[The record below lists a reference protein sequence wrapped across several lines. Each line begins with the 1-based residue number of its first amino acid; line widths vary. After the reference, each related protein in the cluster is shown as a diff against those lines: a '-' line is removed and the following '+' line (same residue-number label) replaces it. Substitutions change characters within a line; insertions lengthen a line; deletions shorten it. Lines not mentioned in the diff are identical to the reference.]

1 MEKFVIRGG
10 APLHGDVNIGGAKNA
25 AVAILPAT
33 ILAADKCLIENLP
46 CISDVMASLQILS
59 ELGAS
64 IRMVS
69 RSTYEI
75 DTTHIDCTE
84 VSNELSRQM
93 RASYYF
99 LGALLGRFGAGQV
112 AMPGGCNLGPRPI
125 DQHLKAFTAFGAEDS
140 VEYGQIHVKADHL
153 VGGHVFFDTVSVGAT
168 MNAMLAAVLAEGT
181 TILENVAREPHI
193 VDLANFLNM
202 MGADVHGAGTD
213 VIKIHG
219 VKKMHGCNYSIIPDQ
234 IEAGSYMVAAA
245 ITKGD
250 VTLHNVIPKHLEPI
264 TAKLRAAGCTIQEY
278 DDALRITR
286 TGPLHPLKVKTMPH
300 PGFPTDMQPLMTA
313 LLTLADGTSIV
324 TEGIWE
330 NRFRYVDELIHM
342 GANIQ
347 VDGQVAVIEGI
358 KELRPAPLR
367 ATDLRAGA
375 AMVVAALAA
384 NGVSEIDETIHIERG
399 YENIVEKL
407 QLLGAD
413 IRRVEIPASSIS
425 RAMYLYILYGSLVRP
440 IFSGLNTRK
449 EHGFIYHPVF
459 RLIRQLR
466 PGPGGEPI
474 PAGGHGQKLPHHS
487 DRAAPPGPGHQRL
500 CRYLSYPR
508 TLRSCS
514 RAGYLF
520 KKVSHPRIQQ
530 CRHTGRTGFPRDAAT
545 GCGDHRHGWGK
556 PV

>member
-234 IEAGSYMVAAA
+234 IEAGTFMFAAA
-245 ITKGD
+245 ATGGD
-250 VTLHNVIPKHLEPI
+250 VTVKNVIPKHLEAT
-264 TAKLRAAGCTIQEY
+264 TAKLEEIGCEVQEF
-278 DDALRITR
+278 DDAVRVRAVGRLHR
-286 TGPLHPLKVKTMPH
+286 THVKTLPY
-300 PGFPTDMQPLMTA
+300 PGYPTDMQPQIA
-313 LLTLADGTSIV
+313 VTLALAEGTSIV
-324 TEGIWE
+324 TESIFE
-330 NRFRYVDELIHM
+330 NRFKYADELSRM
-342 GANIQ
+342 GACIKVEGNSAII
-347 VDGQVAVIEGI
+347 DGVNKLTGARVS
-358 KELRPAPLR
+358 AP
-367 ATDLRAGA
+367 DLRAGA
-375 AMVVAALAA
+375 ALVIAGLAA
-384 NGVSEIDETIHIERG
+384 EGITIVDDIVYIQRG
-399 YENIVEKL
+399 YENFEEKL
-407 QLLGAD
+407 RSLGAEIERVSSEKD
-413 IRRVEIPASSIS
+413 IQ
-425 RAMYLYILYGSLVRP
+425 
-440 IFSGLNTRK
+440 K
-449 EHGFIYHPVF
+449 F
-459 RLIRQLR
+459 RLRV
-466 PGPGGEPI
+466 G
-474 PAGGHGQKLPHHS
+474 
-487 DRAAPPGPGHQRL
+487 
-500 CRYLSYPR
+500 
-508 TLRSCS
+508 
-514 RAGYLF
+514 
-520 KKVSHPRIQQ
+520 
-530 CRHTGRTGFPRDAAT
+530 
-545 GCGDHRHGWGK
+545 
-556 PV
+556 